1 MHPAPTGTDD
11 VGVRPAWA
19 NPAARKLGRY
29 WLGPQLGRGGIGE
42 VYEAWDTLLRR
53 RIAVK
58 TLSAPLAASILRFM
72 QEAQLQARLTHPNV
86 CRIYDLDASMAA
98 PFIAMQLV
106 QGPNLM
112 QAAPF
117 LTLHEAVEILAVVA
131 QAIHAA
137 HRLQLIHRDLKPS
150 NILLESDG
158 AGGWATYVA
167 DFGLAKDLTGPDQTG
182 ADAAMGTPEYMAPEQ
197 KRGEGGPATD
207 VFALGVTLEVVL
219 GAVRDGGPAV
229 SGAAT
234 GFPWALPGKLRLII
248 GRCREQ
254 RPQDRYHS
262 AGELAEDL
270 RRFLDGEPL
279 LAERGEWRRLGMR
292 WLRRHPTWSAS
303 LALSLLLGTSFGVWS
318 ARLSAMGRRQTAL
331 AHRFAMDVRDM
342 ENRMRVERL
351 IPIHDLRPTLAHMRE
366 RLERIQGDMTRLGPE
381 ARGPGSLALGRG
393 YCSLGD
399 LDKAQ
404 AVLERAWQGGYR
416 TPEVACAL
424 SRVACECYF
433 ILVSRE
439 DTEDRDEAL
448 DAAKGKCRADARA
461 FFDLSAGQ
469 TWEPAPLGE
478 ARVLYVEERFAEA
491 LVKARQ
497 AFKDT
502 PWLYEA
508 KVEEAY
514 ALSALGFQRQRQG
527 DRRGALSLYMEASVA
542 ARLAQTIGH
551 SDDNCYFSDLEWRLY
566 WVENQELGDTQ
577 RLAQLAEAERLAD
590 QVLAIRP
597 DKPRALLAKSYVM
610 LCRAGIHG
618 EAGRDPEAELKR
630 AERFLAPAGEV
641 AALREVAALKR
652 RQIEAVRARFQPSST
667 VASVSTP
674 GGSP

>member
-1 MHPAPTGTDD
+1 L
-11 VGVRPAWA
+11 GVRPAWA
-19 NPAARKLGRY
+19 EPGAPTLGRY
-29 WLGPQLGRGGIGE
+29 WLGPRLGRGGIGE

-58 TLSAPLAASILRFM
+58 TLTVPLAASILRFM
-72 QEAQLQARLTHPNV
+72 QEAQLQARVTHPNV

-106 QGPNLM
+106 RGPNLM

-137 HRLQLIHRDLKPS
+137 HRLQLIHRDIKPF
-150 NILLESDG
+150 NILLEPDG

-182 ADAAMGTPEYMAPEQ
+182 ADSAMGTPEYMAPEQ
-197 KRGEGGPATD
+197 KRGEAGPATD

-219 GAVRDGGPAV
+219 GAARNGGSACH
-229 SGAAT
+229 AAT
-234 GFPWALPGKLRLII
+234 AVPWALPGKLRLII
-248 GRCREQ
+248 GRCREP

-279 LAERGEWRRLGMR
+279 LAERDQWRRLGMR
-292 WLRRHPTWSAS
+292 WLRRHPTWSVS
-303 LALSLLLGTSFGVWS
+303 LALTLLLGTGFGAWS
-318 ARLSAMGRRQTAL
+318 ARLRAMANRQTAL

-342 ENRMRVERL
+342 ENHMRVERL

-366 RLERIQGDMTRLGPE
+366 RLERIQSDMASLGPE

-399 LDKAQ
+399 LDQAQ
-404 AVLERAWQGGYR
+404 AVLERAWPSYR
-416 TPEVACAL
+416 TPEMASAL
-424 SRVACECYF
+424 SRLACEGYF
-433 ILVSRE
+433 ILVARE
-439 DTEDRDEAL
+439 DTADRDEAL
-448 DAAKGKCRADARA
+448 DAAKSKCRTDARV

-478 ARVLYVEERFAEA
+478 ARVLYVEGRFAEA
-491 LVKARQ
+491 LAKARQ
-497 AFKDT
+497 AFKDN

-514 ALSALGFQRQRQG
+514 ALSALGAERQRQG

-542 ARLAQTIGH
+542 AQLARTIGH

-566 WVENQELGDTQ
+566 WVENQELGLAQ
-577 RLAQLAEAERLAD
+577 RLAHLAEAERLAN
-590 QVLAIRP
+590 QVLVIRP
-597 DKPRALLAKSYVM
+597 DKPRALLAMSYVM
-610 LCRAGIHG
+610 LCRAELLG
-618 EAGRDPEAELKR
+618 EAGQDPEAELKR

-652 RQIEAVRARFQPSST
+652 RQIEAVRARFPRGSRSSPW
-667 VASVSTP
+667 AAGPP
-674 GGSP
+674 G